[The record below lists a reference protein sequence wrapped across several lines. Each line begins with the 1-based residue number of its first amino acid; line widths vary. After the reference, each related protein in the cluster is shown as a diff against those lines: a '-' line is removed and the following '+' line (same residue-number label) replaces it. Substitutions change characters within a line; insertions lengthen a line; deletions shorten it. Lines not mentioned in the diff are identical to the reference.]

1 MIIRKTIDCII
12 AAIAHENNLMLLH
25 NDGDF
30 EIIKRFSGLRTVEV
44 VK

>member
-12 AAIAHENNLMLLH
+12 AAMAQENKLTLLH
-25 NDGDF
+25 NDSDF